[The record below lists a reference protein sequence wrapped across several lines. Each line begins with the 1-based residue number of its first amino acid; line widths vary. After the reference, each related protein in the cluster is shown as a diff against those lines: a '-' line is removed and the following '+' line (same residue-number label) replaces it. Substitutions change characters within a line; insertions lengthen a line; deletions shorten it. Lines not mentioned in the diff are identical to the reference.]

1 MNEDLEAGIDMTDDD
16 IIMPDDLEGTPTE
29 ETPSKQEEQKPVV
42 DQPKVEEPQTTPV
55 NEDEKFLEYLN
66 NKGLIKF
73 NGEKVTVKDLDD
85 LVSNYQKGLN
95 YDKHNADDE
104 LILEYV
110 KGNAS
115 KLGISGKD
123 YITRVKDYEKQKE
136 KEQQE
141 ADMERYMDRGF
152 TREEANEI
160 IQTRLAREQFERERA
175 ELQKRIEADEKK
187 QKEDAEYVEFIK
199 AHPEIKVDEIPQ
211 EVFEKAEKIGITAAY
226 NQYENKLLKEKIK
239 QLEQAQNNASS
250 SPVGLTSDGSAVD
263 QASKDAFLEGFDSE

>member
-42 DQPKVEEPQTTPV
+42 DQPKVEEPQATPV

-85 LVSNYQKGLN
+85 LVANYQKGLN

-211 EVFEKAEKIGITAAY
+211 EVFEKAEKIGIDAAY
-226 NQYENKLLKEKIK
+226 NQYQVKILKEEIEKLK
-239 QLEQAQNNASS
+239 QTQQNVSS
-250 SPVGLTSDGSAVD
+250 SPVGLTSDGGATE